1 LPLDTLRASRFGADS
16 RLGRPCALTRR
27 GPVETAGSRLRLDY
41 TADLHYELF
50 GDADFVFSIHA
61 AHTDQQRVL
70 REALVVAPAVDW
82 RIDTEPV
89 FGNRLLRLR
98 APAGPLDVRYE
109 ANVEVAHYLRE
120 PGQVIAGVL
129 GDLPVEVLPFLRP
142 SRYCQ
147 ADEVQQLAW
156 REFGALAAGH
166 EQIDAVCRWVR
177 SRVEFRVGT
186 STIATSALDT
196 LEHGVGVCRDF
207 VHATIAL
214 LRALNYPARFV
225 TGVDYGA
232 PAALGPPDFHSYVEA
247 WIAGR
252 WWIFDPTGIT
262 PLTGLIRIGTG
273 RDAADVAFATM
284 FGNVRGGMPK
294 VAFAAVDDPAAGI
307 SLPQATTL
315 AVSTAAF

>member
-1 LPLDTLRASRFGADS
+1 MAS
-16 RLGRPCALTRR
+16 AL
-27 GPVETAGSRLRLDY
+27 S
-41 TADLHYELF
+41 
-50 GDADFVFSIHA
+50 
-61 AHTDQQRVL
+61 
-70 REALVVAPAVDW
+70 
-82 RIDTEPV
+82 
-89 FGNRLLRLR
+89 
-98 APAGPLDVRYE
+98 
-109 ANVEVAHYLRE
+109 
-120 PGQVIAGVL
+120 
-129 GDLPVEVLPFLRP
+129 DLPVEVLRFLRP

-156 REFGALAAGH
+156 REFGALAPGY
-166 EQIDAVCRWVR
+166 EQVDAVCRWVR

-207 VHATIAL
+207 VHATISL
-214 LRALNYPARFV
+214 LRGLNYPARFV

-247 WIAGR
+247 WIGDR
-252 WWIFDPTGIT
+252 WWLFDPTGIT

-294 VAFAAVDDPAAGI
+294 VAFAALDDPDAGV
-307 SLPQATTL
+307 SLPEPTTL
-315 AVSTAAF
+315 AVSTASL

>member
-1 LPLDTLRASRFGADS
+1 M
-16 RLGRPCALTRR
+16 RR
-27 GPVETAGSRLRLDY
+27 GPVETGASRLRLDY
-41 TADLHYELF
+41 TIDLHYELF

-70 REALVVAPAVDW
+70 REALVVAPAAGWRVDS
-82 RIDTEPV
+82 EPV

-109 ANVEVAHYLRE
+109 ADVEVVHYLRE
-120 PGQVIAGVL
+120 PGHVIAGVL
-129 GDLPVEVLPFLRP
+129 GDLPVDVLPFLRP

-156 REFGALAAGH
+156 REFGALAPGH
-166 EQIDAVCRWVR
+166 EQ
-177 SRVEFRVGT
+177 VEFRVGT

-196 LEHGVGVCRDF
+196 LAHGVGVCRDF

-214 LRALNYPARFV
+214 LRGLNYPARFV

-262 PLTGLIRIGTG
+262 PRTGLIRIGTG

-294 VAFAAVDDPAAGI
+294 VVFAALDDPAAGI
-307 SLPQATTL
+307 YLPQATTL
-315 AVSTAAF
+315 AVSTAAL